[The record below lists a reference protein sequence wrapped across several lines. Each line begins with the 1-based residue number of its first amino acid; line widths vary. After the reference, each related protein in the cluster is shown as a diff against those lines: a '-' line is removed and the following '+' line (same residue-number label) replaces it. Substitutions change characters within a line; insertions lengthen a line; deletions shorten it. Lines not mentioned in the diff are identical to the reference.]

1 MFTGA
6 IAASYYGTPR
16 TTMDIDII
24 VEIKNTDVNKITKT
38 LKDANLDFEE
48 DQIKQAQKTGYNIM
62 TINDTLS
69 PYKVDIILSSEKL
82 EKNIATIQ
90 DEPTYIQTPEA
101 LINAKLRMIKTTQDP
116 GRRAK
121 DVNDVKSI
129 MKYTQINLD
138 QIERKAKKET
148 TINTLHAIQDN

>member
-1 MFTGA
+1 
-6 IAASYYGTPR
+6 
-16 TTMDIDII
+16 
-24 VEIKNTDVNKITKT
+24 
-38 LKDANLDFEE
+38 
-48 DQIKQAQKTGYNIM
+48 M

-101 LINAKLRMIKTTQDP
+101 LINAKLRMIKATQDP
-116 GRRAK
+116 ARRAK

-148 TINTLHAIQDN
+148 TINTLRAIQDNSQRKQKETVSK